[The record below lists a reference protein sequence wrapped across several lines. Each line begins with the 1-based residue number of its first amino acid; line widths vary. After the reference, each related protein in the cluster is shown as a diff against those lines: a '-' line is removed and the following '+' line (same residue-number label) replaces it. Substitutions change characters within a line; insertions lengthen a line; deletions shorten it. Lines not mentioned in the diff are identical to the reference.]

1 MNHILVDVYDFK
13 VLGFYDFQSKK
24 MYDAALYGND
34 EFYLKKKSKT
44 LNLQKKICMTHMI

>member
-34 EFYLKKKSKT
+34 EFYFEKKSKIYK
-44 LNLQKKICMTHMI
+44 KKICMTHMI